1 MMRRLKTLTAIAA
14 SLAVSL
20 AGVSLAAEKP
30 AAQKPVEN
38 PIRPKPVD
46 RRSYIHSWQTL
57 PSFTARALPGL
68 AAESVKPE
76 LGQIEVQ
83 VFLASWNVT
92 SQRIIHDLAHL
103 ERRFPRVAFVYLF
116 SHDQAVDAKAF
127 LKEYPMRGRAFLA
140 NSKVLGAHSNP
151 KIPTL
156 VIADKNNWLTFRT
169 STFSPKTFAKI
180 GKLLTAL
187 TGL

>member
-1 MMRRLKTLTAIAA
+1 MGRKMVIIKRLKTFAALAATLAFTRVSIAA
-14 SLAVSL
+14 D
-20 AGVSLAAEKP
+20 KP
-30 AAQKPVEN
+30 AEN
-38 PIRPKPVD
+38 PIRPRPVD
-46 RRSYIHSWQTL
+46 RRSYIHNWQTL
-57 PSFTARALPGL
+57 PSFTARMLPSL
-68 AAESVKPE
+68 AAQTVQPE
-76 LGQIEVQ
+76 LGRIEVQ

-103 ERRFPRVAFVYLF
+103 ERRFPGVAFVYLF

-140 NSKVLGAHSNP
+140 NSKVLGAHTDP

-156 VIADKNNWLTFRT
+156 IIADKNNWLTYRT
-169 STFSPKTFAKI
+169 SKFSPRTFAKI
-180 GKLLTAL
+180 DRLLTAL